1 MQFTTEELDKGLL
14 KAVLVGRLDIAG
26 SAAIDVPFT
35 ALASSQKGVI
45 VDLAGVDFLAS
56 LGIRTLLSTAKA
68 LQRRGGGL
76 ALLTPQPAVLEV
88 LEVSGVLDLMPAFDS
103 EAEARQALG
112 F

>member
-1 MQFTTEELDKGLL
+1 MQLTTEELGEGLR

-26 SAAIDVPFT
+26 SAAIDVPFN

-56 LGIRTLLSTAKA
+56 LGIRTLLASAKA
-68 LQRRGGGL
+68 LQRRGGRL
-76 ALLTPQPAVLEV
+76 VLLSPQPAVFEV
-88 LEVSGVLDLMPAFDS
+88 LEVSGVLDLMPVFTD
-103 EAEARQALG
+103 EAEARKALG